1 MASRKGMDMRR
12 ILLTLSTTE
21 ETQAPG
27 FSRGA
32 ESELLQVR
40 QTFAQSMHQNISVR
54 TYEKNQ
60 FRYLSSI
67 MHLYSRIIRFSPGVF
82 YLEIGKKY
90 NKEKDKIAHI
100 LWLGIIHSYLPC
112 ND

>member
-1 MASRKGMDMRR
+1 MDMRR

-54 TYEKNQ
+54 TVHM
-60 FRYLSSI
+60 R
-67 MHLYSRIIRFSPGVF
+67 RIF
-82 YLEIGKKY
+82 YYASLFTDNKVLTGSLLLGDWEEIQQG
-90 NKEKDKIAHI
+90 ER
-100 LWLGIIHSYLPC
+100 
-112 ND
+112 